1 MVGHARQAVI
11 ESNDGAGV
19 RDLGDGE
26 PFYKMSGS
34 GNDFVVIDARGAGP
48 GPLED
53 PRAIRRICARG
64 TGVGADGIVFLEPST
79 RASVRLRYLN
89 ADGSRAA
96 FCGNAT
102 LCGTRLG
109 FELGMAK
116 NGALSIETDEGVVQ
130 ARMRGTDPE
139 IDLEPVVEVRDA
151 VGGIPL
157 ESGESRLGFAQVG
170 VPHVV
175 IRCADTRLVDVVG
188 RGRPL
193 RSHRAFPDGAN
204 VNFVSEA
211 GLEGGQSGAWAM
223 RTYERGVEAETL
235 ACGSGAVAVAILLA
249 TWGEADPGA
258 PIKILSR
265 SGMALSVRLQRS
277 ADSWLPSLS
286 GEGRIVFRGALGE
299 L

>member
-1 MVGHARQAVI
+1 VI
-11 ESNDGAGV
+11 KANDATSLERV
-19 RDLGDGE
+19 LGDGE

-34 GNDFVVIDARGAGP
+34 GNDFVVIDARGSGP

-79 RASVRLRYLN
+79 RASVRLTYIN

-109 FELGMAK
+109 FELGMARD
-116 NGALSIETDEGVVQ
+116 GALSIETDEGVVQ
-130 ARMRGTDPE
+130 ARMRGPNPE
-139 IDLEPVVEVRDA
+139 IDLEPVADVRPAVDA
-151 VGGIPL
+151 IAL
-157 ESGESRLGFAQVG
+157 SSGESRLGFAQVG

-175 IRCADTRLVDVVG
+175 IRCADSRLVDVVG

-193 RSHRAFPDGAN
+193 RSHAAFADGAN
-204 VNFVSEA
+204 VNFVSA
-211 GLEGGQSGAWAM
+211 ANPDVSGGSGDAWAM

-235 ACGSGAVAVAILLA
+235 ACGSGAVAVAILL
-249 TWGEADPGA
+249 TNWGEADPGS
-258 PIKILSR
+258 PIKIISR
-265 SGMALSVRLQRS
+265 SGLPLTIRLKRS
-277 ADSWLPSLS
+277 GASWLPSLS

>member
-1 MVGHARQAVI
+1 MIDSG
-11 ESNDGAGV
+11 DGTRTNRV
-19 RDLGDGE
+19 LEDGE

-34 GNDFVVIDARGAGP
+34 GNDFVVVDARGAGP

-79 RASVRLRYLN
+79 RASVRLTYLN

-109 FELGMAK
+109 FELGMAN
-116 NGALSIETDEGVVQ
+116 NGSLSIETDEGVVQ
-130 ARMRGTDPE
+130 ARMRGSNPE
-139 IDLEPVVEVRDA
+139 IDLEPVVDVRGA
-151 VGGIPL
+151 VDGIPL
-157 ESGESRLGFAQVG
+157 SVGESRLGFALVG
-170 VPHVV
+170 VPHAV
-175 IRCADTRLVDVVG
+175 IRCADSRTVDVVG

-193 RSHRAFPDGAN
+193 RSNGAFPDGAN

-211 GLEGGQSGAWAM
+211 GGSAGWAM

-249 TWGEADPGA
+249 TWGEADPA
-258 PIKILSR
+258 EPIRIESR
-265 SGMALSVRLQRS
+265 SGLPLSVRLQRS
-277 ADSWLPSLS
+277 ADRWLPSLS
-286 GEGRIVFRGALGE
+286 GEGRIVFRGSLGE

>member
-1 MVGHARQAVI
+1 MVGDSRKAVI
-11 ESNDGAGV
+11 DSRDGNRTG
-19 RDLGDGE
+19 RLLDDGE

-34 GNDFVVIDARGAGP
+34 GNDFVVIDARRSGP
-48 GPLED
+48 GNLED
-53 PRAIRRICARG
+53 PHAIRRICARG

-79 RASVRLRYLN
+79 RASVRLTYLN

-109 FELGMAK
+109 FELGMARD
-116 NGALSIETDEGVVQ
+116 GALSIETDEGVVQ
-130 ARMRGTDPE
+130 ARMRGANPE
-139 IDLEPVVEVRDA
+139 IDLEPVVDVRDA
-151 VGGIPL
+151 VAGMPL
-157 ESGESRLGFAQVG
+157 SVGETRLGFAQVG

-175 IRCADTRLVDVVG
+175 IRCGDSRLVDVVG

-193 RSHRAFPDGAN
+193 RSHGAFPDGAN
-204 VNFVSEA
+204 VSFVSTA
-211 GLEGGQSGAWAM
+211 PSANGWAM

-249 TWGEADPGA
+249 AWGEADPGS
-258 PIKILSR
+258 PIRIESR
-265 SGMALSVRLQRS
+265 SGLPLSIRLQRS
-277 ADSWLPSLS
+277 GDRWLPSLC

>member
-1 MVGHARQAVI
+1 MI
-11 ESNDGAGV
+11 ND
-19 RDLGDGE
+19 RLDGRE

-34 GNDFVVIDARGAGP
+34 GNDFVVIDARGSGP
-48 GPLED
+48 GPLAD

-64 TGVGADGIVFLEPST
+64 TGVGADGIVFLEPSA
-79 RASVRLRYLN
+79 RALVRLTYLN

-109 FELGMAK
+109 FELGMARD
-116 NGALSIETDEGVVQ
+116 GALSIETDDGVVQ
-130 ARMRGTDPE
+130 ARMRGSNPE
-139 IDLEPVVEVRDA
+139 IDLEPVVDVRADL
-151 VGGIPL
+151 GGIAL
-157 ESGESRLGFAQVG
+157 MVGESRLGFAQVG

-204 VNFVSEA
+204 VNFVSPAPLEEA
-211 GLEGGQSGAWAM
+211 KGGQGEPWAM

-249 TWGEADPGA
+249 TWGDAQPSS
-258 PIKILSR
+258 PIEIATH
-265 SGMALSVRLQRS
+265 SGLTLSVRLRRDGDQ
-277 ADSWLPSLS
+277 WLPSLS
-286 GEGRIVFRGALGE
+286 GEGRIVFRGALEE

>member
-1 MVGHARQAVI
+1 MVGDARKAVI
-11 ESNDGAGV
+11 DSDDGYRLERA
-19 RDLGDGE
+19 LGDGE

-48 GPLED
+48 GALED

-79 RASVRLRYLN
+79 RASIRLTYLN

-109 FELGMAK
+109 FELGMARD
-116 NGALSIETDEGVVQ
+116 GALSIETDEGVVK
-130 ARMRGTDPE
+130 ARMRGADPE
-139 IDLEPVVEVRDA
+139 IDLEPVLDVRATVD
-151 VGGIPL
+151 GIPL
-157 ESGESRLGFAQVG
+157 KVGETRLGFAQVG

-175 IRCADTRLVDVVG
+175 IRCADSMVVDVVG

-193 RSHRAFPDGAN
+193 RSHSAFPEGAN
-204 VNFVSEA
+204 VNFVSDAA
-211 GLEGGQSGAWAM
+211 GSAGWSM

-249 TWGEADPGA
+249 TWKEADPA
-258 PIKILSR
+258 EPIRIQSR
-265 SGMALSVRLQRS
+265 SGLPLSIRLQRS
-277 ADSWLPSLS
+277 GDAWLPSLS
-286 GEGRIVFRGALGE
+286 GEGRIVFRGTLGE

>member
-1 MVGHARQAVI
+1 MVGHTRKAVSDSGNGSRTGRLL
-11 ESNDGAGV
+11 E
-19 RDLGDGE
+19 DGE

-79 RASVRLRYLN
+79 RASVRLTYLN

-130 ARMRGTDPE
+130 ARMRGSNPE
-139 IDLEPVVEVRDA
+139 IDLEPVVDVRA
-151 VGGIPL
+151 TVSGIPL
-157 ESGESRLGFAQVG
+157 SAGETRLGFAIVG

-175 IRCADTRLVDVVG
+175 IRCADSRTVDVVG

-193 RSHRAFPDGAN
+193 RSHAAFPDGAN

-211 GLEGGQSGAWAM
+211 DGSVGWAM

-249 TWGEADPGA
+249 TWGDADPA
-258 PIKILSR
+258 EPIRIQSR
-265 SGMALSVRLQRS
+265 SGLPLSIRLQRS
-277 ADSWLPSLS
+277 ADRWLPSLS

>member
-1 MVGHARQAVI
+1 
-11 ESNDGAGV
+11 
-19 RDLGDGE
+19 
-26 PFYKMSGS
+26 MSGS

-48 GPLED
+48 GALED

-79 RASVRLRYLN
+79 RATIRLTYLN

-109 FELGMAK
+109 FELGMAR

-130 ARMRGTDPE
+130 ARMRGSNPE
-139 IDLEPVVEVRDA
+139 IDLEPVMDVRGTVD
-151 VGGIPL
+151 GIPL
-157 ESGESRLGFAQVG
+157 TAGETHLGFAQVG

-175 IRCADTRLVDVVG
+175 IRCADSRLVDVVG

-193 RSHRAFPDGAN
+193 RSHSAFPQGAN

-211 GLEGGQSGAWAM
+211 AGSAGWSM

-249 TWGEADPGA
+249 TWGEADPA
-258 PIKILSR
+258 EPIRIQSR
-265 SGMALSVRLQRS
+265 SGLPLSIRLQRS
-277 ADSWLPSLS
+277 GDRWLPSLS

>member
-1 MVGHARQAVI
+1 VI
-11 ESNDGAGV
+11 DSDDGPRTNRALEG
-19 RDLGDGE
+19 GE

-34 GNDFVVIDARGAGP
+34 GNDFVVIDARGVGP

-79 RASVRLRYLN
+79 RASIRLTYLN

-109 FELGMAK
+109 FELGMAR

-130 ARMRGTDPE
+130 ARMRGSDPE
-139 IDLEPVVEVRDA
+139 IDLEPVVDVRATVD
-151 VGGIPL
+151 GIPL
-157 ESGESRLGFAQVG
+157 SVGEARLGFALVG
-170 VPHVV
+170 VPHAV
-175 IRCADTRLVDVVG
+175 IRCADSRTVDVVG

-193 RSHRAFPDGAN
+193 RSDDAFPQGAN

-211 GLEGGQSGAWAM
+211 ASGSGGWAM

-249 TWGEADPGA
+249 TWAEADPNA
-258 PIKILSR
+258 PIRIQSR
-265 SGMALSVRLQRS
+265 SGLPLSIRLKRS
-277 ADSWLPSLS
+277 GDRWLPSLS